1 MNAHVH
7 NTRNALTYSG
17 HVIRDR
23 DEMLSLTD
31 MWKAAGKNPEK
42 RPDDW
47 KKDASNRAFLGHVA
61 SIVNTPVEGIWASKR
76 GNGGGTFAHWQVALA
91 YAKYLSP
98 EFHMWCNEV
107 VRERMEGR
115 AVAPVSRGALS
126 NLSDYDRAIL
136 GNIVKNCVGVVIR
149 EQIAEILPRMVEAYA
164 AQSAIMIRRG
174 KTAGQIWR
182 ENNMPRMRGAA
193 NWFGNRLAEMGC
205 GIENE
210 GRAELGSVHARLFDP
225 DKVNVCLRNGLL
237 HKAKLYAQER
247 AGQGRLRLIEG

>member
-31 MWKAAGKNPEK
+31 MWKAAGSDQAR
-42 RPDDW
+42 RPANW
-47 KKDASNRAFLGHVA
+47 ARKDGAAFIDHMQTALNVPVGHIM
-61 SIVNTPVEGIWASKR
+61 STGR
-76 GNGGGTFAHWQVALA
+76 GRGGSTFAHWQIALA

-98 EFHMWCNEV
+98 DFHMWCNKV

-237 HKAKLYAQER
+237 HKAKVYAQER
-247 AGQGRLRLIEG
+247 AGQGRLRLVEG